1 MIQPSFPYQGSPRV
15 AGTPTPPAPNGDRAS
30 IASLP
35 SSDHLSFSGSESL
48 RAALAATPEIRPEVV
63 AEGRHL
69 AIDPNYPPLRIIE
82 ELAKVL
88 IQSADPS
95 EQV

>member
-1 MIQPSFPYQGSPRV
+1 MIQPSYPHQGSTRV
-15 AGTPTPPAPNGDRAS
+15 AGTPTPPAPASNRSS

-35 SSDHLSFSGSESL
+35 GSDHLSFTGSESL

-69 AIDPNYPPLRIIE
+69 AIDPNYPPLQIIE

-88 IQSADPS
+88 LQSADPS

>member
-1 MIQPSFPYQGSPRV
+1 MIQPSYPYQGSSRV
-15 AGTPTPPAPNGDRAS
+15 AGTSTPPSQAGNRSSVAFVPG
-30 IASLP
+30 
-35 SSDHLSFSGSESL
+35 SDHLSFTGAESL
-48 RAALAATPEIRPEVV
+48 RAALAATPEVRPEVV

-69 AIDPNYPPLRIIE
+69 AVDPNYPPLQIIE

-88 IQSADPS
+88 LQSADPS

>member
-1 MIQPSFPYQGSPRV
+1 M
-15 AGTPTPPAPNGDRAS
+15 A
-30 IASLP
+30 
-35 SSDHLSFSGSESL
+35 
-48 RAALAATPEIRPEVV
+48 PEVV